1 VTAWG
6 GWVGSK
12 EKKKVYFETLER
24 DTFAQLFK
32 EQPKAQQEL
41 AESVGYLVA
50 EQDLVKIPFVGWAS
64 GTG

>member
-1 VTAWG
+1 
-6 GWVGSK
+6 
-12 EKKKVYFETLER
+12 VYFETLER